1 VVEVNRK
8 QWQSNGLAVKGV
20 STQGEFQIR
29 VMKITLGQALDGTE
43 LWAANNSIGDVVCGP
58 LRLTEILETQLGLK
72 RKSVSEI
79 TRVFQFVKVLEKLA
93 ENKARFYSTSFKKDP
108 LAVSEALLYWR
119 DSLALAGW
127 SGMIDGGSQRLRDL
141 ADVDAALKTTVALGQ
156 PDRLMAIHEA
166 LNHRSHCIETIIVVD
181 PPASFPLLWRNI
193 LTKLGAKFQTRE
205 TYPKDKESETD
216 LTQIGTALFSGSTE
230 KIKLRNDGSV
240 MQFSAY
246 SEFTLAHTA
255 AKLLRDVSQE
265 SHILIAENDCTVLDD
280 VLIAGDQA
288 SLGVHPA
295 SLARPVPQLLLLTL
309 RLCWK
314 PLNPL
319 HLLEFLTH
327 PNCPVEFHLRNEL
340 SRVMVECP
348 GIGGPKWLVAI
359 EAVKEIYQAK
369 PADEA
374 KELFPRLEKDLADW
388 IYISKYA
395 TRTGAPGAEISGH
408 CMRIA
413 KWARHRLIKENE
425 QGDFAKA
432 SLFQSLATQASE
444 LGEAVKGTAVVTQCE
459 LERLVRRVS
468 GNGWSSP
475 KIRELGHGHRVG
487 SPAACIESADIVLW
501 WNFSEPERPALPHL
515 TDAEVEALQKHGAEI
530 PTAASIL
537 MAESANWLKPFLS
550 ARKKLVLFTPRQRN
564 GEPVA
569 THPLFSRLQAM
580 VEGKFPTIHLD
591 ADLQRKKVP
600 FAEPIK
606 HVALRTPRRW
616 WKLKDET
623 HFGPRPTESF
633 SSAEKFIYSPYSW
646 VLDYKAVFRPGVL
659 SQFRMRSENVLHGN
673 LLHRLLDLLVAG
685 PLQKGAVGAITEAGL
700 KDYVEQQWP
709 MLLEQE
715 GAILLLL
722 GKQSEASA
730 LLDTA
735 KRALWS
741 LAQQL
746 KAAQII
752 ETNTNVNFKAGFI
765 GGKLEG
771 FVDLLIKNEKSKV
784 AVVDLKSGR
793 LDEKQKE
800 LQSNVQLQLAIYGFL
815 HRQVLGEWPA
825 ASYFIL
831 NSGRMLAQNK
841 DYFPH
846 AYSIP
851 AKSDSS
857 GLEVCWNEFVEMWG
871 YRRALL
877 DQGWIELTLNVTEP
891 QNGGTYPPLPP
902 FEHWQPGKDQD
913 QYSDFKALTGMEA
926 NA

>member
-1 VVEVNRK
+1 
-8 QWQSNGLAVKGV
+8 
-20 STQGEFQIR
+20 
-29 VMKITLGQALDGTE
+29 
-43 LWAANNSIGDVVCGP
+43 
-58 LRLTEILETQLGLK
+58 
-72 RKSVSEI
+72 
-79 TRVFQFVKVLEKLA
+79 
-93 ENKARFYSTSFKKDP
+93 
-108 LAVSEALLYWR
+108 
-119 DSLALAGW
+119 
-127 SGMIDGGSQRLRDL
+127 
-141 ADVDAALKTTVALGQ
+141 
-156 PDRLMAIHEA
+156 
-166 LNHRSHCIETIIVVD
+166 
-181 PPASFPLLWRNI
+181 
-193 LTKLGAKFQTRE
+193 
-205 TYPKDKESETD
+205 
-216 LTQIGTALFSGSTE
+216 
-230 KIKLRNDGSV
+230 

-246 SEFTLAHTA
+246 SEFTLAHTV
-255 AKLLRDVSQE
+255 AKLLRDVSKE
-265 SHILIAENDCTVLDD
+265 PHILIAENDCTVLDD
-280 VLIAGDQA
+280 VLIAGDHA

-348 GIGGPKWLVAI
+348 GIGGPKWLGAI
-359 EAVKEIYQAK
+359 EAVKKIYQAK

-388 IYISKYA
+388 IYISKNA
-395 TRTGAPGAEISGH
+395 PRTGAPGAEISGR
-408 CMRIA
+408 CLRIA
-413 KWARHRLIKENE
+413 KWARHRLVKENE

-432 SLFQSLATQASE
+432 SHFQSLATQASE
-444 LGEAVKGTAVVTQCE
+444 LGEAVKATEAVTQCE

-487 SPAACIESADIVLW
+487 SPAACVESADTVLW
-501 WNFSEPERPALPHL
+501 WNFSEPERPALPHW
-515 TDAEVEALQKHGAEI
+515 TNAEVKELQKHGAEI
-530 PTAASIL
+530 PTAVSIL
-537 MAESANWLKPFLS
+537 MAESAHWLKPFLC
-550 ARKKLVLFTPRQRN
+550 AEKKLVLFTPRQRN

-580 VEGKFPTIHLD
+580 VEGKFPTTHLD
-591 ADLQRKKVP
+591 MDLQRKKVP
-600 FAEPIK
+600 FAEQIK
-606 HVALRTPRRW
+606 HIAIRTPRRW
-616 WKLKDET
+616 WKLKDGT
-623 HFGPRPTESF
+623 HFGPRSTESF

-646 VLDYKAVFRPGVL
+646 VLDYKAVLRPGVL

-685 PLQKGAVGAITEAGL
+685 PLQKGALGTLTEAGL

-709 MLLEQE
+709 ILLEQE

-722 GKQSEASA
+722 GKQSEATA

-746 KAAQII
+746 NAAQTI
-752 ETNTNVNFKAGFI
+752 ETNTNVNFEAEFV

-771 FVDLLIKNEKSKV
+771 FVDLLVKNEKAKV

-793 LDEKQKE
+793 LEEKQKE
-800 LQSNVQLQLAIYGFL
+800 LQANVQLQLAIYGFL
-815 HRQVLGEWPA
+815 HSQALGEWPA

-841 DYFPH
+841 DYFPQ

-851 AKSDSS
+851 AKSGSS
-857 GLEVCWNEFVEMWG
+857 GLETCWNEFVEMWR
-871 YRRALL
+871 YRRTLL
-877 DQGWIELTLNVTEP
+877 DQGWIELSLSVTEP
-891 QNGGTYPPLPP
+891 QNGGAYPMLPP
-902 FEHWQPGKDQD
+902 FGHWQPGKDQD
-913 QYSDFKALTGMEA
+913 RYNDFKALTGMEA